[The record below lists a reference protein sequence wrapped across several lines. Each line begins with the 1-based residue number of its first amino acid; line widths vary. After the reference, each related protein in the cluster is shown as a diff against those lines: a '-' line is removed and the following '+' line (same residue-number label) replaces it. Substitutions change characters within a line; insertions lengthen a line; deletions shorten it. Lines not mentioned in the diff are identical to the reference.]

1 VIEVTNV
8 TKDFGGIRAV
18 DDISFKLEKGEAL
31 GLLGPN
37 AAGKTTLMRIMTGY
51 IQPTSGRVSID
62 GTDIASD
69 PSSVKRRIGYLPE
82 HPPLYPDMTVRG
94 YLQFCAEIK
103 GVPGRKRRERVNE
116 AIEKTSLG
124 DVAGRLI
131 ENISKGY
138 RQRVGLAQAL
148 VHNPEVLILD
158 EPTVGLDP
166 HQIIEIRNL
175 IRELAAEHTVLLSSH
190 ILPEVAATCD
200 RVIILNEGA
209 VVAID
214 TQEQLKL
221 RVSGGERLAVELA
234 GAAAAEAAE
243 AYSGLPGVAAVK
255 PVNTGDPGAVRL
267 VIECSKNSDPR
278 ADIFKKTVERG
289 WTMLEL
295 SRDSLSLE
303 DVFLKLTRE
312 ESGAND

>member
-1 VIEVTNV
+1 
-8 TKDFGGIRAV
+8 
-18 DDISFKLEKGEAL
+18 
-31 GLLGPN
+31 
-37 AAGKTTLMRIMTGY
+37 
-51 IQPTSGRVSID
+51 
-62 GTDIASD
+62 
-69 PSSVKRRIGYLPE
+69 
-82 HPPLYPDMTVRG
+82 
-94 YLQFCAEIK
+94 
-103 GVPGRKRRERVNE
+103 
-116 AIEKTSLG
+116 
-124 DVAGRLI
+124 
-131 ENISKGY
+131 
-138 RQRVGLAQAL
+138 
-148 VHNPEVLILD
+148 PEVLILD

-312 ESGAND
+312 SGAND